1 MKKLQ
6 IVFGILL
13 VAVLALAACS
23 SSQTANDVMSDEDNL
38 MNNSSDNMMEDK
50 DDNMGEMENKDDM
63 EDSSHDNMNSSMEDK
78 DNEDKDNSSE
88 AMPDDSAG
96 EGDVMVKTPAWFDH
110 EFVDA
115 RTGQAFTINSFR
127 GQVVLVETMAMW
139 CSNCLKQQ
147 GQVKELHNLLGERD
161 DFVGIGIDVDLNEE
175 LGRLGTYVADNGF
188 DWLYGVSDQEVLTG
202 ISETLGGQFL
212 SPPSTPI
219 VIIDREGNL
228 HPMPFGIKSAS
239 DLLAFVEPFLNQ

>member
-1 MKKLQ
+1 MKKIQ
-6 IVFGILL
+6 IAFGILL

-23 SSQTANDVMSDEDNL
+23 GSQTANDVMSENDNL
-38 MNNSSDNMMEDK
+38 MEDSSNDMM

-63 EDSSHDNMNSSMEDK
+63 EDSSHDSMNDSMNENMGENDKSED
-78 DNEDKDNSSE
+78 
-88 AMPDDSAG
+88 AMPEDSSSS
-96 EGDVMVKTPAWFDH
+96 GDVMVKTPAWFDH

-115 RTGQAFTINSFR
+115 RTGQTFTINSFR

-139 CSNCLKQQ
+139 CSNCFKQQ

-161 DFVGIGIDVDLNEE
+161 DFVGIGVDVDLNED
-175 LGRLGTYVADNGF
+175 LGRLGDYVSQNGF
-188 DWLYGVSDQEVLTG
+188 DWLYGVSNQEVLTG

-219 VIIDREGNL
+219 VIIDREGNM
-228 HPMPFGIKSAS
+228 HPLPFGIKSAA